1 MPESDDLDRFLQD
14 VNETLGLREA
24 NRFVPLTAE
33 KKGCNICHVSLTK
46 LFFLREF
53 QIEPFVRDVRK
64 AIRAPP
70 FLMTLSDPQVFTN
83 EDKSRSFCGVPV
95 QGGLG
100 LVLQL
105 IRQFDEVLT
114 SYHKEVYYNPPIPHG
129 TIGSCVCDL
138 SSLAKEHGLYGNE
151 YKGDEE
157 TTDTEVEVSVD
168 SVFLS
173 IGNKIYRIPLN
184 S

>member
-1 MPESDDLDRFLQD
+1 MISCLEDM
-14 VNETLGLREA
+14 NETLGLHGE
-24 NRFVPLTAE
+24 NRLVALTEE
-33 KKGCNICHVSLTK
+33 KKGCNVYHVSLTK

-64 AIRAPP
+64 AIRAPS

-83 EDKSRSFCGVPV
+83 EDKSRSFCGIPV

-100 LVLQL
+100 IVLQL

-114 SYHKEVYYNPPIPHG
+114 SYHKEVYYDPPIPHG

-138 SSLAKEHGLYGNE
+138 SSLAKKHGLYGNE
-151 YKGDEE
+151 YKEE
-157 TTDTEVEVSVD
+157 EEVTDMEVEVSVD

-173 IGNKIYRIPLN
+173 IGNKTYRIPLN